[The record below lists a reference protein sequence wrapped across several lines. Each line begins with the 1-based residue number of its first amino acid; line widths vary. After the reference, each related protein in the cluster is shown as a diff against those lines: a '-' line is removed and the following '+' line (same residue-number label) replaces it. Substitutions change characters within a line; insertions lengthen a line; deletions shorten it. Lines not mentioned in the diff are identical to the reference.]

1 MGGVVIA
8 MSPTYLFALALLLL
22 AVLLALVRGG
32 AWEKSTAAVLVAAL
46 CISALTPFDHRSA
59 AWPAIAAD
67 GGVFLF
73 LLYGSLQSRRLWIP
87 IAAGFQLLVLATH
100 YVFWIRPTLDQ
111 WAYISAYF
119 VWNIG
124 VIGTLCAASLLRPR
138 KARL

>member
-1 MGGVVIA
+1 
-8 MSPTYLFALALLLL
+8 MSPTYILALGLFFVAGVLALLRGGVWERGTV
-22 AVLLALVRGG
+22 AVLLVALV
-32 AWEKSTAAVLVAAL
+32 
-46 CISALTPFDHRSA
+46 ISALTPFDHQSPP
-59 AWPAIAAD
+59 WPAIAAD

-73 LLYGSLQSRRLWIP
+73 LLYGTLQSRRLWIP
-87 IAAGFQLLVLATH
+87 IAAAFQFLVLATH
-100 YVFWIRPTLDQ
+100 YVFWIKPALDQ

>member
-1 MGGVVIA
+1 M
-8 MSPTYLFALALLLL
+8 
-22 AVLLALVRGG
+22 
-32 AWEKSTAAVLVAAL
+32 AVLVTAL
-46 CISALTPFDHRSA
+46 LISELTPFDHQSPP
-59 AWPAIAAD
+59 WPAIAAD

-73 LLYGSLQSRRLWIP
+73 LLYGTLRSRHLWIP
-87 IAAGFQLLVLATH
+87 IAAAFQFLILATH
-100 YVFWIRPTLDQ
+100 YVFWIRPALDQ